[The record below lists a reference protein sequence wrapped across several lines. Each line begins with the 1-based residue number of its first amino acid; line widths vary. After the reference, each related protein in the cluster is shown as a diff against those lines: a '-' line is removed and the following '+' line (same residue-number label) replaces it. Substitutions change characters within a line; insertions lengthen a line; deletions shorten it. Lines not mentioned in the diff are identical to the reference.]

1 MEAPKPV
8 RSFLAI
14 EVSPEVRQRI
24 GKIQERLG
32 MSLKSIRWTRP
43 EGIHLTLKFFG
54 DIYERDLAAIGGAV
68 EGRAAAEAPVSLRA
82 GGLGAFP
89 NPDRAR
95 VLWIGLDGDL
105 ERLSRLQRDLDGAF
119 ERLGYPREKRS
130 FKPHLTLGRARG
142 ERILGVQ
149 DVLRRGESHQAG
161 SFEAGALILFR
172 SELKPGGAVY
182 TKMAEFPFLG
192 SGGGTP
198 AGAEKG

>member
-24 GKIQERLG
+24 GRIQERLG
-32 MSLKSIRWTRP
+32 MYLKGIRWTRP

-54 DIYERDLAAIGGAV
+54 DIYEGDVAAIAGAV
-68 EGRAAAEAPVSLRA
+68 EGRAAAEAPVHLRA

-89 NPDRAR
+89 NAGRAR

-105 ERLSRLQRDLDGAF
+105 ERLSRLQRDLDGAL
-119 ERLGYPREKRS
+119 EGLGYPREKRS
-130 FKPHLTLGRARG
+130 FKPHLTLGRAQG

-149 DVLRRGESHQAG
+149 DVLRKGESHQAG
-161 SFEAGALILFR
+161 SFEAGALVLFR

-182 TKMAEFPFLG
+182 TKMAEFPFLR
-192 SGGGTP
+192 SGEGTP
-198 AGAEKG
+198 AGAAGK

>member
-24 GKIQERLG
+24 GRIQERLG
-32 MSLKSIRWTRP
+32 MYLKGIRWTHP

-54 DIYERDLAAIGGAV
+54 DIYERDIAAIAGAV
-68 EGRAAAEAPVSLRA
+68 EGRAAAEAPVNLRA

-89 NPDRAR
+89 NADRAR

-119 ERLGYPREKRS
+119 EGLGYPREKRS

-161 SFEAGALILFR
+161 SFEAGALVLFR

-182 TKMAEFPFLG
+182 TKIAEFPFLR
-192 SGGGTP
+192 SGEGTP
-198 AGAEKG
+198 AGAAGK